1 MTRTNPV
8 YVYLELRMGGY
19 VIPENGL
26 KYNRVKIKIEHKL
39 KLYCFTIKKF
49 CGGLGRPS
57 PPKSLLAGYVARES
71 FCAGCSFHWFVGLL
85 SPAPTGHCNYFC
97 SNFSKR

>member
-8 YVYLELRMGGY
+8 YVYLELRMGGC

-26 KYNRVKIKIEHKL
+26 KYNRVKIRIEHKL
-39 KLYCFTIKKF
+39 NLLFQNKVILRGT
-49 CGGLGRPS
+49 GSTQS
-57 PPKSLLAGYVARES
+57 PEEPARET

>member
-39 KLYCFTIKKF
+39 KLLFHNKEILRGT
-49 CGGLGRPS
+49 GSTQS
-57 PPKSLLAGYVARES
+57 PEESARRLCCSRIILCWLQFSLVRWTS
-71 FCAGCSFHWFVGLL
+71 FACSDWTLQLFLF
-85 SPAPTGHCNYFC
+85 
-97 SNFSKR
+97 